1 MQIDIQIYMQIKP
14 SSLVCAR
21 RDKQSAESS
30 HVASKREGHAA
41 IVLTKLTLRQQLS
54 KNNDARIIVKN
65 ANIVTNATTVT
76 HANNDALSDSDNIN
90 ASVAWHHYWSN
101 FDDDNRMLKMK
112 YSFIAPI
119 LCIK

>member
-1 MQIDIQIYMQIKP
+1 MQIKP

-54 KNNDARIIVKN
+54 KNNDARIIV
-65 ANIVTNATTVT
+65 T
-76 HANNDALSDSDNIN
+76 HANYDGLSGLDNTN
-90 ASVAWHHYWSN
+90 ASIAWHHYW
-101 FDDDNRMLKMK
+101 
-112 YSFIAPI
+112 
-119 LCIK
+119 

>member
-1 MQIDIQIYMQIKP
+1 MLSYI
-14 SSLVCAR
+14 
-21 RDKQSAESS
+21 
-30 HVASKREGHAA
+30 ASKREGRAA

-65 ANIVTNATTVT
+65 ANIVKNATTVT

-90 ASVAWHHYWSN
+90 ASIVWHHYWSN
-101 FDDDNRMLKMK
+101 FDDDSHMLKMK
-112 YSFIAPI
+112 YSFIVPI

>member
-14 SSLVCAR
+14 SSLVCAK
-21 RDKQSAESS
+21 RDKQSAEQS
-30 HVASKREGHAA
+30 HVASKQEGRAA

-54 KNNDARIIVKN
+54 KNNDARIRVKN
-65 ANIVTNATTVT
+65 ADIVTNATTVT
-76 HANNDALSDSDNIN
+76 HANNDALSNADNIN

>member
-1 MQIDIQIYMQIKP
+1 MQIDIQINIQIKP
-14 SSLVCAR
+14 SSLVCAK
-21 RDKQSAESS
+21 RDKQSAELS

-41 IVLTKLTLRQQLS
+41 IALTKLTLRQQLS

-65 ANIVTNATTVT
+65 AN
-76 HANNDALSDSDNIN
+76 NDALSDSDNIN
-90 ASVAWHHYWSN
+90 ASIVWHHYWSN